1 MAKIIETPFCYHA
14 ENLRCIDGDTLE
26 LLIDC
31 GFKHSWKVS
40 CRLAHINAP
49 ELSTPA
55 GQTAKAYLIG
65 RIPVGTKLYIISK
78 SLDKYGRPIAE
89 VYLNG
94 ASINEEMISKGYAV
108 KFM

>member
-1 MAKIIETPFCYHA
+1 MTETPYHYYA
-14 ENLRCIDGDTLE
+14 TALRIIDGDSISI
-26 LLIDC
+26 LLDE
-31 GFKHSWKVS
+31 GFNRTWKVS

-49 ELSTPA
+49 ELSTQA
-55 GQTAKAYLIG
+55 GQTAKAYLVG

-94 ASINEEMISKGYAV
+94 VSINDEMILKGYAV